1 MKTVPKAI
9 LDTDILSA
17 IMRRN
22 PLLIPKATEYL
33 SQHSQFTFSL
43 ITRYEILRGL
53 KAKNA
58 IKQLKSF
65 DEFCL
70 RNIIL
75 PLTDEI
81 IVQAADIYADLRT
94 RGLPISDADILIGAT
109 AIIFNL
115 VVITNNENHFC
126 RIPKLQV
133 CNWLKS

>member
-22 PLLIPKATEYL
+22 PLVIPKATEYL

-43 ITRYEILRGL
+43 ITRYEIIRGL

-65 DEFCL
+65 DEFCVKS
-70 RNIIL
+70 IIL
-75 PLTDEI
+75 PLSDEI
-81 IVQAADIYADLRT
+81 IVQAADIYANLRS
-94 RGLPISDADILIGAT
+94 RGLPIGDADIMIAAT

-115 VVITNNENHFC
+115 VVITNNENHFR
-126 RIPKLQV
+126 RISRIQV
-133 CNWLKS
+133 YNWLQP

>member
-1 MKTVPKAI
+1 MKIVSKAI

-22 PLLIPKATEYL
+22 PIVIPKAIEYL

-53 KAKNA
+53 KSKNA
-58 IKQLKSF
+58 NKQLKSF
-65 DEFCL
+65 DEFCSQ
-70 RNIIL
+70 NIIL

-94 RGLPISDADILIGAT
+94 RGLPIGDADIMIGAT
-109 AIIFNL
+109 ALIFDL

-126 RIPKLQV
+126 RIPKLKL